1 MTNKSELA
9 HHLKRLKPELQRKF
23 GVIKIGF
30 FDDYIDT
37 RHTENCEVNILVEFA
52 KPLGW
57 KFFELKGW
65 LENKLRMRID
75 ICTPR
80 SLKPAIKDEILSQT
94 TFV

>member
-1 MTNKSELA
+1 MTNKSELI
-9 HHLKRLKPELQRKF
+9 HYLKRLKPELHRKF
-23 GVIKIGF
+23 GVVKIGF
-30 FDDYIDT
+30 FEDFIDT
-37 RHTENCEVNILVEFA
+37 RHTENCELNVLVEFA
-52 KPLGW
+52 QPLGW

-65 LENKLRMRID
+65 LEYKLNMRID